1 MVCDRFKTPA
11 WVDTHPEG
19 IPNLKKG
26 TLFTAAIHIF
36 CGIVGAGVLALPRSL
51 GWLGWVAGPILI
63 IVFYLISL
71 LSSWLLADCYEV
83 EGVENGR
90 YHDIVKHIMGIKY
103 AYGVSVFQT
112 LNIVLIDIAYTIT
125 AAKAMVTLA
134 NTACG
139 WQGIDS
145 GDCFNTSWIMTV
157 IFGGVQIVSSLVPN
171 LESAWWVSF
180 IGVITSL
187 FYSSVAL
194 ALGLKSASNRLGTVG
209 GIPANHVNKAFEILN
224 ALGAIGFAYSFS
236 SILVEIQDTLRQPPK
251 AAKTMSKATN
261 VSVTASF
268 AFYFVV
274 AIGGYASLGNDVPS
288 YILGGL
294 QGPEWVIFVANLCVL
309 LHMWSA
315 YQIYAH
321 PMFDT
326 LESHVKAFKLRQA
339 KAKGDAELPAKVEE
353 LKRMSLAARQG
364 SAAGT
369 KTMDDTAPA
378 APPAANPLRRLSRV
392 SAMAGEKLQRLSQN
406 AAMYRVSTGFA
417 DTSVPSNDD
426 HFVLPWWQRLITR
439 GIYVVLTT
447 LIAAIMPFFGAMA
460 GLVGALA
467 FFPLTVF
474 FPFRCWRTV
483 YKPTG
488 WFNYM
493 LYVIEFGMALVCVAA
508 TIASFRNII
517 VSWSTFKIFEGAG
530 TL

>member
-1 MVCDRFKTPA
+1 MHRV
-11 WVDTHPEG
+11 
-19 IPNLKKG
+19 
-26 TLFTAAIHIF
+26 AA
-36 CGIVGAGVLALPRSL
+36 GAGVLALPRSL

-63 IVFYLISL
+63 FMFYLIAL
-71 LSSWLLADCYEV
+71 LSSWLLADCYQV

-90 YHDIVKHIMGIKY
+90 YHDIVKHIMGIKS

-112 LNIVLIDIAYTIT
+112 LNIVLIDIAYAIT
-125 AAKAMVTLA
+125 ASEAMGTLA

-139 WQGIDS
+139 WQGIES
-145 GDCFNTSWIMTV
+145 ADCFNTSWALTV
-157 IFGGVQIVSSLVPN
+157 IFGAVQVVSSLVPN
-171 LESAWWVSF
+171 LESAWWVSA
-180 IGVITSL
+180 IGTLTSI
-187 FYSSVAL
+187 FYASVAL
-194 ALGLKSASNRLGTVG
+194 VLGMIHASNSLGTIG
-209 GIPANHVNKAFEILN
+209 GIPSNPVNKAFEILN

-236 SILVEIQDTLRQPPK
+236 SILPPK
-251 AAKTMSKATN
+251 AAKTMGKATTFA
-261 VSVTASF
+261 VTASF
-268 AFYFVV
+268 AFYFLV
-274 AIGGYASLGNDVPS
+274 AIGGYSSLGNDVPS

-294 QGPEWVIFVANLCVL
+294 EGPDWVIFVANFCVL

-315 YQIYAH
+315 YQIYAQ
-321 PMFDT
+321 PLFDT

-339 KAKGDAELPAKVEE
+339 RAKGDAELPAKVER
-353 LKRMSLAARQG
+353 LQRLSMAARQG
-364 SAAGT
+364 
-369 KTMDDTAPA
+369 PA
-378 APPAANPLRRLSRV
+378 AEAKAASASPPASPPPALPAANPLRRLSRV

-460 GLVGALA
+460 GLVGAVS
-467 FFPLTVF
+467 FFPLSVF

-483 YKPTG
+483 YMPSG
-488 WFNYM
+488 WFNTM
-493 LYVIEFGMALVCVAA
+493 LYVIEFGMALVCIAA

-517 VSWSTFKIFEGAG
+517 VSWSTFKIFQGAG